1 MRGRRLL
8 ARHTTLLF
16 LAILWTTGVFAPRAI
31 AADSGPS
38 NAAVTYRIVGE
49 YRNETFD
56 DRALRGSERFEL
68 LVHPNGSRTV
78 SISTDLAARGAI
90 FMVVLRVAADFR
102 PLEAFANYWNG
113 GALKGSGHFVIDG
126 NTLLA
131 RSTGPAGI
139 NERTTE
145 VPARFS
151 IGAHPVSAD
160 GWHTASH
167 DKAGESAQ
175 RVQLYSIEAGSDPTK
190 PVLGTLVPLEVE
202 YLGEEIVDVP
212 AGRFTTQRYRL
223 AGMNDLWVTGED
235 RIVVKS
241 EIPVRKLRYVLT
253 SLSADPKMKFD
264 RERQAAVPK

>member
-1 MRGRRLL
+1 MMARRLM
-8 ARHTTLLF
+8 ARHSALSLLMM
-16 LAILWTTGVFAPRAI
+16 LWSAGALVPWAI
-31 AADSGPS
+31 AADPAPS

-49 YRNETFD
+49 YRNETID
-56 DRALRGSERFEL
+56 ERAPRGSERFEL
-68 LVHPNGSRTV
+68 LGHPDGSRTV

-126 NTLLA
+126 SSLYA
-131 RSTGPAGI
+131 RSTGPAGV
-139 NERTTE
+139 NERTTV

-151 IGAHPVSAD
+151 IGSHPVSAD
-160 GWHTASH
+160 GWHTANH
-167 DKAGESAQ
+167 DKAGESKQ
-175 RVQLYSIEAGSDPTK
+175 RAQLYSIEAGSDPTK

-202 YLGEEIVDVP
+202 YVGEEIVEVP
-212 AGRFTTQRYRL
+212 AGRFATQRYRL

-241 EIPVRKLRYVLT
+241 EIPARKLRYVLT
-253 SLSADPKMKFD
+253 SLRADPKMRSD
-264 RERQAAVPK
+264 LERQATAPK